1 MLRFYGSCRINGAI
15 FDRGLEWF
23 SRNLRWKREEFGP
36 AGCWVWF
43 GMDVF
48 GLAKIRYGAESL
60 VLGLAGIW
68 L

>member
-1 MLRFYGSCRINGAI
+1 MVI

-23 SRNLRWKREEFGP
+23 SRSLRWKREEFGP
-36 AGCWVWF
+36 AGGWVWF

-60 VLGLAGIW
+60 VLGLAGVW